1 MITLFWIYWRDMVEK
16 FEQLILSLDEKE
28 SENLI
33 TILVLLLESW
43 EDGMIN
49 CYSEIQDFEIT
60 LIYKVL
66 KLFTD
71 ERQTEELIL
80 ESE

>member
-1 MITLFWIYWRDMVEK
+1 MVEK
-16 FEQLILSLDEKE
+16 FEQLIDSLTEKE
-28 SENLI
+28 QENLI
-33 TILVLLLESW
+33 TILTLLLEAW
-43 EDGMIN
+43 EDDMIN

>member
-1 MITLFWIYWRDMVEK
+1 MVEK
-16 FEQLILSLDEKE
+16 FEQLILSLNEKE

-80 ESE
+80 ES

>member
-1 MITLFWIYWRDMVEK
+1 MVEK
-16 FEQLILSLDEKE
+16 FEQLIDSLNEKE

-66 KLFTD
+66 KLFTN

-80 ESE
+80 ES

>member
-1 MITLFWIYWRDMVEK
+1 MVEK
-16 FEQLILSLDEKE
+16 FEQLILSLNEKE

-66 KLFTD
+66 KLFTN
-71 ERQTEELIL
+71 ERQTEELIH

>member
-1 MITLFWIYWRDMVEK
+1 MVEK

-66 KLFTD
+66 KLFTN

>member
-1 MITLFWIYWRDMVEK
+1 MVEK

-80 ESE
+80 ES

>member
-1 MITLFWIYWRDMVEK
+1 MVEK
-16 FEQLILSLDEKE
+16 FEQLILSLNEKE

-71 ERQTEELIL
+71 ERQTEELIH